1 MSNKNIIN
9 WTSLENLSL
18 VVSLGSIGFLFL
30 TACGQLA
37 EFLNQDHGIPL
48 LMSWGISFFT
58 GLLVLAIPLGVL
70 FCLLRGVFMYIF
82 YPFYWI
88 AGHFNIENK

>member
-1 MSNKNIIN
+1 MSNKDIIN
-9 WTSLENLSL
+9 WDSLEKLSL
-18 VVSLGSIGFLFL
+18 IVSLGLIGFLYL

-37 EFLNQDHGIPL
+37 EFLNQEHGIPSI
-48 LMSWGISFFT
+48 MSWGISFFT
-58 GLLVLAIPLGVL
+58 GLFVLTIPLGVL
-70 FCLLRGVFMYIF
+70 FCLLRGIFMYIF